1 MSASNVGRM
10 GSQSLRSSVTH
21 NLSAGDG
28 LDWNRGDRC
37 PKGLCDWCA
46 RRVPQKSN
54 RVVALCCVRGKNR
67 YTTTRIR
74 CSRSSPRRVAE
85 ENTNN
90 NNNSSKKKKKDIPS
104 GRIKCPTVYFLLAGP
119 VISWTVLSDFGLVV
133 QFQLNGYKK
142 QEARIR
148 STEVPH

>member
-1 MSASNVGRM
+1 MGLEWGHNHYAAVSQLECKGNGLTGLKLGR
-10 GSQSLRSSVTH
+10 SVPERT
-21 NLSAGDG
+21 LW
-28 LDWNRGDRC
+28 LMC
-37 PKGLCDWCA
+37 PKSAPKIESGCGSVL
-46 RRVPQKSN
+46 S
-54 RVVALCCVRGKNR
+54 VRGKNR

-90 NNNSSKKKKKDIPS
+90 NNNNSSKKKKKDIPS
-104 GRIKCPTVYFLLAGP
+104 GRIKCPIVYFLLADP